1 MGFPPSARCRTT
13 AVSAEIRSAAAA
25 AASPAT
31 ATTATAGST
40 GPAARP
46 VRRTTAAGLRSC
58 ASPHFDGCG
67 ACAAL
72 AHHHAGVQEQQQFGG
87 RAAGGVGREHP
98 VELDVLSPN
107 HVNDTCVARHCVVR

>member
-1 MGFPPSARCRTT
+1 MGFPPWARCRTT
-13 AVSAEIRSAAAA
+13 AVSAEIRSAVVAAA
-25 AASPAT
+25 LPAT

-46 VRRTTAAGLRSC
+46 VRRKTAAGRRAC

-87 RAAGGVGREHP
+87 RAAGGVGREQP
-98 VELDVLSPN
+98 VELSSLLWNLP
-107 HVNDTCVARHCVVR
+107 R